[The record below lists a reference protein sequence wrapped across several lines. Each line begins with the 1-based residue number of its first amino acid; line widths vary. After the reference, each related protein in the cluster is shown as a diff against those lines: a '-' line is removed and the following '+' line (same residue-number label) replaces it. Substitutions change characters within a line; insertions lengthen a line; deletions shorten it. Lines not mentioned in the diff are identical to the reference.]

1 MWKTIFRITV
11 LLLILYFTRPLWE
24 KYTTDYINLDFLQ
37 PVDAKV
43 EQWTERAKTSE
54 WPSQM
59 WESIKTN
66 AEDVYNRIRGV
77 DKKPVLEEVTAPSTE
92 TLPSTVDYEGA
103 LSLGIP
109 HETILDVLGEP
120 KRTLLNEYQTL
131 WHVYHEDYNR
141 FTLIAYDQKNEIA
154 GLYTNSPI
162 ALLSEPVQYG
172 QSKEQVR
179 RVYGKP
185 LTEMTKGRT
194 IFVLQENEGLDV
206 FQLED
211 RYIYAFYDE
220 HRNHTLTALLVVA
233 QTLEKER
240 QSMYVSSSQSL
251 RNSYEQL
258 LFELTNAVRVRE
270 GKSILRFHDALASTA
285 RKHSI
290 DMAKNDYFSHTN
302 LQGESPFE
310 RMRKDR
316 IHYTQAG
323 ENLAYGQFSPIFA
336 HEGLMNSYDHRMN
349 TLTPKYTTAGIG
361 VAFNDDEI
369 PYFTQLFLKE

>member
-11 LLLILYFTRPLWE
+11 LLFILYFTRPLWE
-24 KYTTDYINLDFLQ
+24 KYTTDYVNLDFLH
-37 PVDAKV
+37 PVDVKV

-59 WESIKTN
+59 WESIKRN
-66 AEDVYNRIRGV
+66 AGDVYDRVRGV
-77 DKKPVLEEVTAPSTE
+77 VKKPVLEEVATPPAE
-92 TLPSTVDYEGA
+92 TLPASINEEGT
-103 LSLGIP
+103 LSLGLS
-109 HETILDVLGEP
+109 HETILDALGEP
-120 KRTLLNEYQTL
+120 KRTLLNEYQTV
-131 WHVYHEDYNR
+131 WHVYHENYHR
-141 FTLIAYDQKNEIA
+141 FMLISYDQQNQIA
-154 GLYTNSPI
+154 GLYTNSPET
-162 ALLSEPVQYG
+162 LLSEPVHYG
-172 QSKEQVR
+172 DARESVR
-179 RVYGKP
+179 KTYGKP
-185 LTEMTKGRT
+185 LHEMTKGRT

-211 RYIYAFYDE
+211 RYVYAFYDE
-220 HRNHTLTALLVVA
+220 HRNYTLTSLLVVTKA
-233 QTLEKER
+233 LEKQRE
-240 QSMYVSSSQSL
+240 SMYVSSSQSL

-270 GKSILRFHDALASTA
+270 GKSILRFHDPLASTA

-290 DMAKNDYFSHTN
+290 DMAKNNYFSHTN

-336 HEGLMNSYDHRMN
+336 HEGLMNSYEHRMN

-361 VAFNDDEI
+361 VAFNEDEI